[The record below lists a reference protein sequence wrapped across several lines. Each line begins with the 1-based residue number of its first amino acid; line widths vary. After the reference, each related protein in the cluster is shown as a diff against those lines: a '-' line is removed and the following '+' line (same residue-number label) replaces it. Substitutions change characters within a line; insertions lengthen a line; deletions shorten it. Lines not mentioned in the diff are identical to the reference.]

1 MAISFNKFNA
11 FPVALGTKVH
21 NLSSDSLKVALTN
34 TIPTA
39 TMTALANLTEISYT
53 NLSSRAV
60 TTTSYSQSSG
70 LAKLIIQDVTLT
82 ATGTVPTFQY
92 IVLYNDSATNKELI
106 GWFDNGSAINWTVGQ
121 GTLFDFDQTNGCL
134 TVQ

>member
-1 MAISFNKFNA
+1 MAITFNKFNA

-21 NLSSDSLKVALTN
+21 NLAADSLKVALTN

-53 NLSSRAV
+53 NLSSRAI
-60 TTTSYSQSSG
+60 TTTSYTQTSG
-70 LAKLIIQDVTLT
+70 LAKLIIADLTLV

-92 IVLYNDSATNKELI
+92 IVLYNDTATNKELI
-106 GWFDNGSAINWTVGQ
+106 GWYDNGSAVNLTVGT
-121 GTLFDFDQTNGCL
+121 GVLLDFDQSNGCL
-134 TVQ
+134 SVQ